1 MTVARKRKSEIRN
14 DGPGGID
21 ISFLKKLDQKVNDP
35 AGLFPLVFAMNPS
48 MMAVTTAEGQYLE
61 VNRAFCEATGYT
73 RDELLD
79 KISMEL
85 GEWKEEQ
92 RREILTSL
100 STVGKIRNKE
110 IYWRSKSGKVHCC
123 LLSAEVVEFEGERL
137 VLSALHDI
145 TERKQMENELRKSKD
160 SLALQAEKLEV
171 LNTALKVLLDQQ
183 EQNQRLTSAR
193 LKSNMQELI
202 TPYLERLKDGQMAP
216 MDRVSLSVLESNL
229 MDISSDFVYNL
240 ASCYPNLTPKEIQ
253 VANLV
258 KEGKSSGEIAHVMGV
273 SLGTVNAH
281 RNNLRRKMGLGK
293 GGANLRSHLLA
304 MK

>member
-1 MTVARKRKSEIRN
+1 MTVARKSESDIRTA
-14 DGPGGID
+14 GPGGID
-21 ISFLKKLDQKVNDP
+21 ISFLKELDQKVNVP

-73 RDELLD
+73 RDELLGQN
-79 KISMEL
+79 SMQL

-92 RREILTSL
+92 RQEILTSL
-100 STVGKIRNKE
+100 STVGKVRNKE
-110 IYWRSKSGKVHCC
+110 IYWRNKSGNVHCC
-123 LLSAEVVEFEGERL
+123 ILSAEVVEFEGEPL

-145 TERKQMENELRKSKD
+145 TKRKQMEDELRKSKD
-160 SLALQAEKLEV
+160 SLALQAEKLEA

-281 RNNLRRKMGLGK
+281 RNNLRRKMKLGK

>member
-1 MTVARKRKSEIRN
+1 MLLRITREGVT
-14 DGPGGID
+14 
-21 ISFLKKLDQKVNDP
+21 LDFKP
-35 AGLFPLVFAMNPS
+35 AMDFPPLVPKEQFLGKPLSSVLPPGLAALLDEMTEK
-48 MMAVTTAEGQYLE
+48 AFGTGQLQTAEYELEMAGQTRSY
-61 VNRAFCEATGYT
+61 EA
-73 RDELLD
+73 RLMASSEHEALL
-79 KISMEL
+79 
-85 GEWKEEQ
+85 
-92 RREILTSL
+92 
-100 STVGKIRNKE
+100 VIR
-110 IYWRSKSGKVHCC
+110 
-123 LLSAEVVEFEGERL
+123 
-137 VLSALHDI
+137 DI
-145 TERKQMENELRKSKD
+145 TKRKQMEDELRKSKD
-160 SLALQAEKLEV
+160 SLALQAEKLEA

-281 RNNLRRKMGLGK
+281 RNNLRRKMKLGK